1 MNLSSY
7 YRRALF
13 FFLFFFFVVVII
25 KVCTAGPLFR
35 GVTDK
40 RMNYVALY
48 PLGTAFRGLSEGW
61 WGLARV
67 GKDWHGFAGVNAG
80 FQQVSKGFQGF
91 LRGSK
96 RFFRGGGWGFA
107 RVDGGFQ
114 QVFRGSKGFQD
125 LSKGWWRLFR
135 SLSGLMRVSKGF

>member
-13 FFLFFFFVVVII
+13 FFLFFFSLLLLLRFARLGHYLGAWLINGWI
-25 KVCTAGPLFR
+25 TLLFIR
-35 GVTDK
+35 LARLFEGFPRVD
-40 RMNYVALY
+40 
-48 PLGTAFRGLSEGW
+48 EGW
-61 WGLARV
+61 QGLARI
-67 GKDWHGFAGVNAG
+67 GTDLQGLM
-80 FQQVSKGFQGF
+80 QVSNRFLRVFKGFWEVPSGF
-91 LRGSK
+91 SG
-96 RFFRGGGWGFA
+96 GGGWGFA